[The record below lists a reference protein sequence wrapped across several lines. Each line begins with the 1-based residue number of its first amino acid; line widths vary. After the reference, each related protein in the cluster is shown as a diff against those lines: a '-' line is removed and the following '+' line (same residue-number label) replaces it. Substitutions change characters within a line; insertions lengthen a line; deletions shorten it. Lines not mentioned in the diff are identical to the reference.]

1 MQRIHDKL
9 TYANVIS
16 TIALVLALGGATAFA
31 ASSLSKNSV
40 GTKQLKKN
48 AVTGAKVKDRSLSG
62 ADVKTSTLGK
72 VPSAVRADTA
82 GTSQTA
88 MRAQTADVATRAASV
103 AEPEGEHFVGRP
115 GEPLFAIGWG
125 NNSPVIQQAA
135 FYKDRE
141 GVVHLQGMVN
151 RTQGNLATMF
161 LLPQDYL
168 PKEELEFPVAS
179 EVPGVTI
186 LVSPTNGEVIA
197 LNFQNQT
204 NKAISLAGVTWRAG
218 H

>member
-1 MQRIHDKL
+1 LQRIRDKF

-40 GTKQLKKN
+40 GTTQLRKN
-48 AVTGAKVKDRSLSG
+48 AVTGAKVKNGSLTG
-62 ADVKTSTLGK
+62 VDVNASTLNK

-82 GTSQTA
+82 ATSQTA
-88 MRAQTADVATRAASV
+88 ARAQTADVATRANSV
-103 AEPEGEHFVGRP
+103 TEPEAEHFVGRP

-125 NNSPVIQQAA
+125 NNSPVTDQAA

-141 GVVHLQGMVN
+141 GVVHLQGTVN
-151 RTQGNLATMF
+151 RTAGNLATVF
-161 LLPQDYL
+161 FLPQEYL
-168 PKEELEFPVAS
+168 PKGEMEFPVAS
-179 EVPGVTI
+179 EVPGVT
-186 LVSPTNGEVIA
+186 LFVGRNGDVTA
-197 LNFQNQT
+197 LGFQNQT
-204 NKAISLAGVTWRAG
+204 NKTVSLAGVTWRAG